1 MITCHF
7 FTSDDLTVGFAING
21 HDDPDDSG
29 ISLLCAAVSSASY
42 LTVNT
47 ITDVCGVSP
56 LVLETA
62 DGLMTLRLRQSDAKA
77 CKDLLE
83 GLKLHLTSLAEE
95 YETLIS
101 VKITEV

>member
-1 MITCHF
+1 M
-7 FTSDDLTVGFAING
+7 SDDTTVGFAING

-29 ISLLCAAVSSASY
+29 ISLLCAAVSSAAY
-42 LTVNT
+42 LTANT
-47 ITDVCGVSP
+47 VTDICGAEP

-62 DGLMTLRLRQSDAKA
+62 DGLMTLRLRQTDAKA
-77 CKDLLE
+77 CANLLE

-95 YETLIS
+95 YETLIT